1 MLKDRLQ
8 YFFNV
13 YFIFEGGESMS
24 RGRAEKE
31 RERERERERESKV
44 EIPMCGSKSRIGRS

>member
-24 RGRAEKE
+24 RGRAERH
-31 RERERERERESKV
+31 RERERERERGSKV
-44 EIPMCGSKSRIGRS
+44 EIPMCGPKSRTVRS